1 MIRGIRRIRRRRRRI
16 RRRTRRLIKAIIL
29 RTTIIREISI

>member
-1 MIRGIRRIRRRRRRI
+1 MIRGIRRIRRRRI

>member
-1 MIRGIRRIRRRRRRI
+1 MIRGIIRIRRRRRI

>member
-1 MIRGIRRIRRRRRRI
+1 MIRGIRRIRIRRRI